1 MTRRKKGRRCNDDDD
16 DDIDDHENDND
27 DDHDNEDDDDN
38 DDDENVGDDENDDED
53 DDDVRHSRTP
63 DVIRQ
68 TKRKMVVMQPTCT
81 FCHRKTKSSVAHRR
95 KHISRLSPRNIM
107 IVMKTC

>member
-1 MTRRKKGRRCNDDDD
+1 MTRRKKGRRCNDDD

-38 DDDENVGDDENDDED
+38 DDDENVGDDENDD

-68 TKRKMVVMQPTCT
+68 TKRKMVVMQPTY
-81 FCHRKTKSSVAHRR
+81 FLSLCHNSQNDKAL
-95 KHISRLSPRNIM
+95 HIGANTYHDRHQEIS
-107 IVMKTC
+107 

>member
-1 MTRRKKGRRCNDDDD
+1 MMMMKMMMMMMMT
-16 DDIDDHENDND
+16 IHY
-27 DDHDNEDDDDN
+27 NEDDDDN
-38 DDDENVGDDENDDED
+38 DDDENVGDDENDD

-68 TKRKMVVMQPTCT
+68 TKRKMVVMQPACT

-95 KHISRLSPRNIM
+95 KHISRSSPRNIM